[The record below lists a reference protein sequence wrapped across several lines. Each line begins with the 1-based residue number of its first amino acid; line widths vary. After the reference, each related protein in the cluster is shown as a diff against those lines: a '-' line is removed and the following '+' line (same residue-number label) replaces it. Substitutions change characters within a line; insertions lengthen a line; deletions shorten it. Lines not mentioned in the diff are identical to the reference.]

1 MGVYRFLHSNS
12 SYIHNCYNSNL
23 STNYM
28 ITTVEQKV
36 VGINIRT
43 SMHSSQIYSWNNSSA
58 QWRTVGQRIGGH
70 RVEKWQMR
78 GSEATERGAK
88 LFFPLQFRTPSTNSF
103 AYSQSE
109 TALVNIVLICI
120 QPIRDRT
127 CQYRTLTHWA
137 RAQLA
142 ALLAYLSEIILS
154 WPHTASWQQ
163 AMASWIMYIFQC
175 PTVSL

>member
-1 MGVYRFLHSNS
+1 MLHFLKDWWKFIQIHQYYGLNFRCLDFQLFS
-12 SYIHNCYNSNL
+12 SIVWKCWSDAF
-23 STNYM
+23 
-28 ITTVEQKV
+28 
-36 VGINIRT
+36 RP
-43 SMHSSQIYSWNNSSA
+43 
-58 QWRTVGQRIGGH
+58 
-70 RVEKWQMR
+70 
-78 GSEATERGAK
+78 AK
-88 LFFPLQFRTPSTNSF
+88 LFFPPQFRTPSTNSF

-175 PTVSL
+175 PTVSLYLFTGRGAHIHMCRSMHML